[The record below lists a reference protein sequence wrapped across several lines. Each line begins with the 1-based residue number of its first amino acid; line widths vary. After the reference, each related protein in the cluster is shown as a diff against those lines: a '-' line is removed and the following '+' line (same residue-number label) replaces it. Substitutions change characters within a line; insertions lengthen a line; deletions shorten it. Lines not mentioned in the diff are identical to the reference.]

1 MPPAGNKPRRHRV
14 RSTDL
19 ECATVHTSA
28 VHIRLVV
35 NPAASS
41 TTPERLAG
49 VEAALREHHRLS
61 VVETTG
67 RNDATALASDALEDG
82 VDAVAVLGGDGTLN
96 EVANALVGTR
106 VPLIA
111 LPGGGTNVF
120 CRTLGLPD
128 DPSAA
133 ARLLVPAD
141 GGLTLRRIGVGTIEG
156 SGLAGRDHRHFCF
169 HTGIG
174 WDAALVAV
182 VERNARH
189 KRRFGHALFVYAGL
203 RTFFGGYDRRRPHF
217 MVELED
223 GTMVHDAYFALV
235 MNSDPYTFVGHRPFV
250 IDPTNSADDPF
261 TVVVL
266 RSMKIR
272 HFLAIMSVALRGKGL
287 HESATLVVRRDVASV
302 TARRT
307 TSLPYQVD
315 GDHLGDAAEL
325 HLAYRPDALS
335 VAVKGPGS
343 ARRPRRRFPG
353 RDRAV
358 QPR

>member
-1 MPPAGNKPRRHRV
+1 MPPAGNKPRRQQGRCPGPAC
-14 RSTDL
+14 
-19 ECATVHTSA
+19 ETVHTSA

-41 TTPERLAG
+41 TTPERRTS
-49 VEAALREHHRLS
+49 VEAALGEHHRLS
-61 VVETTG
+61 VVETRG
-67 RNDATALASDALEDG
+67 RDDATALAADALTDG
-82 VDAVAVLGGDGTLN
+82 VDAVAVLGGDGTVN

-133 ARLLVPAD
+133 ARLLLPGD
-141 GGLTLRRIGVGTIEG
+141 GHVELRRIGVGTIEG

-182 VERNARH
+182 VERHARH
-189 KRRFGHALFVYAGL
+189 KRRYGHALFVYAGL
-203 RTFFGGYDRRRPHF
+203 HTFFGGYDRRRQHF
-217 MVELED
+217 LVELDD
-223 GTMVHDAYFALV
+223 GTLVHDAYFALV

-266 RSMKIR
+266 RSMRVR
-272 HFLAIMSVALRGKGL
+272 HFLAIMFRALRGKGL
-287 HESATLVVRRDVASV
+287 GESRTLVMRREVASV

-335 VAVKGPGS
+335 VVV
-343 ARRPRRRFPG
+343 ARFDADPRPRRRLA
-353 RDRAV
+353 RRVRVA